1 MMKKLLYIT
10 ANTKPESLSSSK
22 VVGRMLVNQLEKQGE
37 GVQVEELDLYTAP
50 LPKLKYQ
57 YFSGRSTLVGSD
69 QILQLSVEEQADI
82 AQINRLCDQ
91 FVAADWY
98 VLAAPMWSLSF
109 PAVVKE
115 YLDCIIMAGKTIG
128 FNKEKPYGLLNDRTR
143 SFVYV
148 QSSGASLP
156 WMLRPV
162 LNKGMNYV
170 EDIMKFI
177 GISDYYELFVDGT
190 GTTEAE
196 RVQAVTEA
204 TENID
209 GLVERILQNT

>member
-1 MMKKLLYIT
+1 MKKVLYIT
-10 ANTKPESLSSSK
+10 ANTKPESLSSSRM
-22 VVGRMLVNQLEKQGE
+22 VGRMVVNALEKSGN

-50 LPKLKYQ
+50 LPKLKYH
-57 YFSGRSTLVGSD
+57 YFDGRSTLIGSD
-69 QILQLSVEEQADI
+69 KVMQLTGEEQEDI

-91 FVAADWY
+91 FISADWY

-115 YLDCIIMAGKTIG
+115 YLDCILISGKTVA
-128 FNKEKPYGLLNDRTR
+128 FKKEKPYGLLNDRAR

-148 QSSGASLP
+148 QSSGGQLP

-162 LNKGMNYV
+162 LNKGMNYM

-177 GISDYYELFVDGT
+177 GISDFHALLVDGT
-190 GTTEAE
+190 GTTEEE
-196 RVQAVTEA
+196 RQGAIAQAADKIDMLVDRMVQ
-204 TENID
+204 N
-209 GLVERILQNT
+209 R